1 MNGGG
6 GVAAFVGSTV
16 GAGVG
21 CGTTSVGPSAPTSPS
36 VRALIASASA
46 PETNSSGAMATGEGG
61 ESVPLRARSI
71 PPGVCGACLPSPS
84 SSAFSAFFLPSFAF
98 FAARKASSFR
108 RPADSRAARASAIAA
123 VVTRRRP
130 EGGTPPRERAAPNQR
145 LRASLSKGGG
155 PQPAGAPRPPSDRPA
170 RTPPRQST
178 GHSSPPLPDRSAR
191 EPAPDLSAETRRRLR
206 SPASSS
212 SSVSRTRTHRQTQ
225 RAGGR
230 RSTTRLTLP
239 RPGSGPSTRRGIGSH
254 GAPPSPSA
262 GRGVPLR
269 RLAGIVTLASA
280 SPQSLRVTHGG
291 FPHPVA
297 RPLKP

>member
-108 RPADSRAARASAIAA
+108 RPADSRAARASAIARLLA
-123 VVTRRRP
+123 VALGVAPKSRP
-130 EGGTPPRERAAPNQR
+130 Q
-145 LRASLSKGGG
+145 
-155 PQPAGAPRPPSDRPA
+155 
-170 RTPPRQST
+170 
-178 GHSSPPLPDRSAR
+178 
-191 EPAPDLSAETRRRLR
+191 
-206 SPASSS
+206 
-212 SSVSRTRTHRQTQ
+212 
-225 RAGGR
+225 
-230 RSTTRLTLP
+230 
-239 RPGSGPSTRRGIGSH
+239 
-254 GAPPSPSA
+254 
-262 GRGVPLR
+262 
-269 RLAGIVTLASA
+269 
-280 SPQSLRVTHGG
+280 
-291 FPHPVA
+291 
-297 RPLKP
+297 